1 MSLDDTFD
9 FGFSP
14 QGEIVIDADTHDV
27 YKSEKDELKI
37 QLSYNRI
44 KSISKNWFIDEV
56 GADMEELIGRPCT
69 EDMAEYGKQKIINVL
84 LIDDLWNKD
93 DIFIKAEIKDN
104 VHIIYSVYLKLFQSE
119 TEDTIS
125 YEITV
130 ELDLVKGVF
139 IKFGWDP
146 RR

>member
-1 MSLDDTFD
+1 MDGFD

-14 QGEIVIDADTHDV
+14 DGEIIVDSETHDI
-27 YKSEKDELKI
+27 YKSKDDELKI
-37 QLSYNRI
+37 QLAYDRI
-44 KSISKNWFIDEV
+44 KSISKNWFVDEV

-93 DIFIKAEIKDN
+93 DIFIKAKIKDN

>member
-1 MSLDDTFD
+1 MKGFD
-9 FGFSP
+9 FAITTD
-14 QGEIVIDADTHDV
+14 GELIVDEQNHDIA
-27 YKSEKDELKI
+27 KSTEDDLRI
-37 QLSYNRI
+37 QLAYDRI
-44 KSISKNWFIDEV
+44 KSISKNWFVDEI
-56 GADMEELIGRPCT
+56 GADMEELVGRPCT
-69 EDMAEYGKQKIINVL
+69 EDIAEYGKQKIINVL
-84 LIDDLWNKD
+84 LVDDLWKKE

>member
-1 MSLDDTFD
+1 MKGFDFAITTEGELIIDEENHDIVKSLDDD
-9 FGFSP
+9 
-14 QGEIVIDADTHDV
+14 
-27 YKSEKDELKI
+27 LRI
-37 QLSYNRI
+37 QLAYNRI
-44 KSISKNWFIDEV
+44 KSISKNWFVDEI
-56 GADMEELIGRPCT
+56 GADMEELIGKPCT
-69 EDMAEYGKQKIINVL
+69 EDIAEYGKQKIINVL

>member
-1 MSLDDTFD
+1 MDGFD

-14 QGEIVIDADTHDV
+14 DGEIIVDSETHDI
-27 YKSEKDELKI
+27 YKSKDDELKI

-130 ELDLVKGVF
+130 ELDLIKGVF

>member
-1 MSLDDTFD
+1 MDGFD

-14 QGEIVIDADTHDV
+14 DGEIIVDSETHDI
-27 YKSEKDELKI
+27 YKSKDDELKI

>member
-1 MSLDDTFD
+1 MVNSQDNFKLIIDEENHDIVKSLDDD
-9 FGFSP
+9 
-14 QGEIVIDADTHDV
+14 
-27 YKSEKDELKI
+27 LRI
-37 QLSYNRI
+37 QLAYNRI
-44 KSISKNWFIDEV
+44 KSISKNWFVDEV

-130 ELDLVKGVF
+130 ELDLIKGVF

>member
-1 MSLDDTFD
+1 MDGFD

-14 QGEIVIDADTHDV
+14 DGEIIVDSETHDI
-27 YKSEKDELKI
+27 YKSKDDELKI
-37 QLSYNRI
+37 QLSYDRI
-44 KSISKNWFIDEV
+44 KSISKNWFVDEV

-125 YEITV
+125 YEIIV
-130 ELDLVKGVF
+130 EVDLVKGVF

>member
-1 MSLDDTFD
+1 MEGFDFAITTEGELIIDEENHDIIKSLDDD
-9 FGFSP
+9 
-14 QGEIVIDADTHDV
+14 
-27 YKSEKDELKI
+27 LRI
-37 QLSYNRI
+37 QLAYNRI
-44 KSISKNWFIDEV
+44 KSISKNWFVDEV

-84 LIDDLWNKD
+84 LIDDLWEKD

-104 VHIIYSVYLKLFQSE
+104 VHIIYSIYLKLFQSE

>member
-1 MSLDDTFD
+1 MEGFD
-9 FGFSP
+9 FAITTD
-14 QGEIVIDADTHDV
+14 GELIVDEQNHDIA
-27 YKSEKDELKI
+27 KSTKDDLRI
-37 QLSYNRI
+37 QLAYDRI
-44 KSISKNWFIDEV
+44 KSISKNWFVDEI
-56 GADMEELIGRPCT
+56 GADMEELVGRPCT
-69 EDMAEYGKQKIINVL
+69 EDIAEYGKQKIINVL
-84 LIDDLWNKD
+84 LIDNLWEKE

-125 YEITV
+125 YEIIV

>member
-1 MSLDDTFD
+1 MDGFD

-14 QGEIVIDADTHDV
+14 DGEIIVDSETHDI
-27 YKSEKDELKI
+27 YKSKDDELKI
-37 QLSYNRI
+37 QLAYDRI
-44 KSISKNWFIDEV
+44 KSISKNWFVDEV

-125 YEITV
+125 YEIIV

>member
-1 MSLDDTFD
+1 MDGFD

-14 QGEIVIDADTHDV
+14 DGEIIVDSETHDI
-27 YKSEKDELKI
+27 YKSKDDELKI
-37 QLSYNRI
+37 QLSYDRI
-44 KSISKNWFIDEV
+44 KSISKNWFVDEV

-125 YEITV
+125 YEIIV

>member
-1 MSLDDTFD
+1 MEGFDFAITTEGELIINEENHDIVKSLDDD
-9 FGFSP
+9 
-14 QGEIVIDADTHDV
+14 
-27 YKSEKDELKI
+27 LRI
-37 QLSYNRI
+37 QLAYNRI
-44 KSISKNWFIDEV
+44 KSVSKNWFVDEV

-84 LIDDLWNKD
+84 LIDDLWDKD

-104 VHIIYSVYLKLFQSE
+104 VHIIYSIYLKLFQSE
-119 TEDTIS
+119 TEDTVS

>member
-1 MSLDDTFD
+1 MDGFD

-14 QGEIVIDADTHDV
+14 NGEIIVDSETHDI
-27 YKSEKDELKI
+27 YKSKDDELKI

-44 KSISKNWFIDEV
+44 KSISKNWFVDEV

-84 LIDDLWNKD
+84 LIDNLWNKD

>member
-1 MSLDDTFD
+1 MDGFD

-14 QGEIVIDADTHDV
+14 DGEIIVDSETHDI
-27 YKSEKDELKI
+27 YKSKDDELKI

-69 EDMAEYGKQKIINVL
+69 EDMAEYGKQKIINIL

>member
-1 MSLDDTFD
+1 MKGFDFAITTEGELIIDEENHDIVKSLDDD
-9 FGFSP
+9 
-14 QGEIVIDADTHDV
+14 
-27 YKSEKDELKI
+27 LRI
-37 QLSYNRI
+37 QLAYNRI
-44 KSISKNWFIDEV
+44 KSISKNWFVDEI

-84 LIDDLWNKD
+84 LIDNLWNKD

>member
-1 MSLDDTFD
+1 MEGFD
-9 FGFSP
+9 FAITTD
-14 QGEIVIDADTHDV
+14 GELIVDEQNHDIA
-27 YKSEKDELKI
+27 KSIEDDLRI
-37 QLSYNRI
+37 QLAYDRI
-44 KSISKNWFIDEV
+44 KSISKNWFVDEI

-69 EDMAEYGKQKIINVL
+69 EDIAEYGEQKIINVL
-84 LIDDLWNKD
+84 LIDDLWKKE

-125 YEITV
+125 YEIIV

-139 IKFGWDP
+139 IRFGWDP

>member
-1 MSLDDTFD
+1 MEGFD
-9 FGFSP
+9 FAITTD
-14 QGEIVIDADTHDV
+14 GELIVDEQNHDIA
-27 YKSEKDELKI
+27 KSTEDDLRI
-37 QLSYNRI
+37 QLAYDRI
-44 KSISKNWFIDEV
+44 KSISKNWFVDEI
-56 GADMEELIGRPCT
+56 GADMEELVGRPCT
-69 EDMAEYGKQKIINVL
+69 EDIAEYGKQKIINVL
-84 LIDDLWNKD
+84 LVDDLWKKE

-125 YEITV
+125 YEIIV

-139 IKFGWDP
+139 IKFGWNP

>member
-1 MSLDDTFD
+1 MDGFD

-14 QGEIVIDADTHDV
+14 NGEIIVDSETHDI
-27 YKSEKDELKI
+27 YKSKDDELKI

-44 KSISKNWFIDEV
+44 KSISKNWFVDEV

-125 YEITV
+125 YEIIV
-130 ELDLVKGVF
+130 ELDLIKGVF

>member
-1 MSLDDTFD
+1 MEGFDFAITTEGELIIDEENHDIVKSLDDD
-9 FGFSP
+9 
-14 QGEIVIDADTHDV
+14 
-27 YKSEKDELKI
+27 LRI
-37 QLSYNRI
+37 QLAYNRI
-44 KSISKNWFIDEV
+44 KSISKNWFVDEV
-56 GADMEELIGRPCT
+56 GADMEELIGKPCT
-69 EDMAEYGKQKIINVL
+69 EDIAEYGKQKIINVL

-104 VHIIYSVYLKLFQSE
+104 VHIIYSLYLKLFQSE

-130 ELDLVKGVF
+130 ELDLIKGVF

>member
-1 MSLDDTFD
+1 MKGFDFAITTEGELVIDEENHDIVKSLDDD
-9 FGFSP
+9 
-14 QGEIVIDADTHDV
+14 
-27 YKSEKDELKI
+27 LRI
-37 QLSYNRI
+37 QLAYNRI
-44 KSISKNWFIDEV
+44 KSISKNWFVDEV
-56 GADMEELIGRPCT
+56 GADMEELIGKPCT
-69 EDMAEYGKQKIINVL
+69 EDIAEYGKQKIINVL

>member
-1 MSLDDTFD
+1 MEGFDFAITTEGELIIDEENHDIVKSLDDD
-9 FGFSP
+9 
-14 QGEIVIDADTHDV
+14 
-27 YKSEKDELKI
+27 LRI
-37 QLSYNRI
+37 QLAYNRI
-44 KSISKNWFIDEV
+44 KSISKNWFVDEV

-125 YEITV
+125 YEIIV

>member
-1 MSLDDTFD
+1 MEGFDFAITTEGELIINEENHDIVKSLDDD
-9 FGFSP
+9 
-14 QGEIVIDADTHDV
+14 
-27 YKSEKDELKI
+27 LRI
-37 QLSYNRI
+37 QLAYNRI
-44 KSISKNWFIDEV
+44 KSISKNWFVDEV

>member
-1 MSLDDTFD
+1 MDGFD

-14 QGEIVIDADTHDV
+14 DGEIIVDSETHDI
-27 YKSEKDELKI
+27 YKSKDDELKI

-139 IKFGWDP
+139 IKFGWNP

>member
-1 MSLDDTFD
+1 MDGFD

-14 QGEIVIDADTHDV
+14 DGEIIVDSETHDI
-27 YKSEKDELKI
+27 YKSKDDELKI

-69 EDMAEYGKQKIINVL
+69 EDMAEYGKKKIINVL

-125 YEITV
+125 YEIIV

-139 IKFGWDP
+139 IKFGWNP

>member
-1 MSLDDTFD
+1 MDGFD

-14 QGEIVIDADTHDV
+14 DGEIIVDSETHDI
-27 YKSEKDELKI
+27 YKSKDDELKI

-44 KSISKNWFIDEV
+44 KSISKNWFVDEV

>member
-1 MSLDDTFD
+1 MKGFDFAITTEGELIIDEENHDIVKSLDDD
-9 FGFSP
+9 
-14 QGEIVIDADTHDV
+14 
-27 YKSEKDELKI
+27 LRI
-37 QLSYNRI
+37 QLAYNRI
-44 KSISKNWFIDEV
+44 KSISKNWFVDEI
-56 GADMEELIGRPCT
+56 GADMEELIGKTCT
-69 EDMAEYGKQKIINVL
+69 EDIAEYGKQKIINVL

-130 ELDLVKGVF
+130 ELALVKGVS

>member
-1 MSLDDTFD
+1 MEGFD
-9 FGFSP
+9 FTITTD
-14 QGEIVIDADTHDV
+14 GELIVDEQNHDIA
-27 YKSEKDELKI
+27 KSIEDDLRI
-37 QLSYNRI
+37 QLAYDRI
-44 KSISKNWFIDEV
+44 KSISKNWFVDEI
-56 GADMEELIGRPCT
+56 GADMEELVGRPCT
-69 EDMAEYGKQKIINVL
+69 EDIAEYGKQKIINVL
-84 LIDDLWNKD
+84 LVDDLWKKE

-125 YEITV
+125 YEIIV

-139 IKFGWDP
+139 IRFGWDP

>member
-1 MSLDDTFD
+1 MDGFD

-14 QGEIVIDADTHDV
+14 DGEIIVDSETHDI
-27 YKSEKDELKI
+27 YKSKDDELKI

-104 VHIIYSVYLKLFQSE
+104 VHIIYSVYLKLFQPE

-130 ELDLVKGVF
+130 ELDLIKGVF

>member
-1 MSLDDTFD
+1 MKGFDFAITTEGELIIDEENHDIVKSLDDD
-9 FGFSP
+9 
-14 QGEIVIDADTHDV
+14 
-27 YKSEKDELKI
+27 LRI
-37 QLSYNRI
+37 QLAYNRI
-44 KSISKNWFIDEV
+44 KSISKNWFVDEV

-84 LIDDLWNKD
+84 LIDNLWNKD

>member
-1 MSLDDTFD
+1 MEGFDFTITTEGELIIDEENHDIVKSLDDD
-9 FGFSP
+9 
-14 QGEIVIDADTHDV
+14 
-27 YKSEKDELKI
+27 LRI
-37 QLSYNRI
+37 QLAYNRI
-44 KSISKNWFIDEV
+44 KSISKNWFVDEV

-130 ELDLVKGVF
+130 ELDLIKGVF

>member
-1 MSLDDTFD
+1 MEGFDFAITTEGELIIDEENHDIVKSLDDD
-9 FGFSP
+9 
-14 QGEIVIDADTHDV
+14 
-27 YKSEKDELKI
+27 LRI
-37 QLSYNRI
+37 QLAYNRI
-44 KSISKNWFIDEV
+44 KSISKNWFVDEV

-130 ELDLVKGVF
+130 ELDLIKGVF
-139 IKFGWDP
+139 IKFGWNP

>member
-1 MSLDDTFD
+1 MEGFDFAITTEGELIINEENHDIVKSLDDD
-9 FGFSP
+9 
-14 QGEIVIDADTHDV
+14 
-27 YKSEKDELKI
+27 LRI
-37 QLSYNRI
+37 QLAYNRI
-44 KSISKNWFIDEV
+44 KSISKNWFVDEV

-84 LIDDLWNKD
+84 LIDNLWNKD

>member
-1 MSLDDTFD
+1 MKGFDFAITTEGELIIDEENHDIVKSLDDD
-9 FGFSP
+9 
-14 QGEIVIDADTHDV
+14 
-27 YKSEKDELKI
+27 LRI
-37 QLSYNRI
+37 QLAYNRI
-44 KSISKNWFIDEV
+44 KSISKNWFVDEV
-56 GADMEELIGRPCT
+56 GSDMEELIGRPCT
-69 EDMAEYGKQKIINVL
+69 EDIAEYGKQKIINVL

>member
-1 MSLDDTFD
+1 MEGFDFAITTEGELIIDEENHDIIKSLDDD
-9 FGFSP
+9 
-14 QGEIVIDADTHDV
+14 
-27 YKSEKDELKI
+27 LRI
-37 QLSYNRI
+37 QLAYNRI
-44 KSISKNWFIDEV
+44 KSISKNWFVDEV

-84 LIDDLWNKD
+84 LIDDLWDKD

-104 VHIIYSVYLKLFQSE
+104 VHIVYSIYLKLFQSE
-119 TEDTIS
+119 TEDTVS

>member
-1 MSLDDTFD
+1 MEGFDFAITTEGELIIDEENHDIVKSLDDD
-9 FGFSP
+9 
-14 QGEIVIDADTHDV
+14 
-27 YKSEKDELKI
+27 LRI
-37 QLSYNRI
+37 QLAYNRI
-44 KSISKNWFIDEV
+44 KSISKNWFVDEV

-84 LIDDLWNKD
+84 LIDNLWNKD

-104 VHIIYSVYLKLFQSE
+104 VHIIYSIYLKLFQSE

-130 ELDLVKGVF
+130 ELDLIKGVF

>member
-1 MSLDDTFD
+1 MEGFD
-9 FGFSP
+9 FAITTD
-14 QGEIVIDADTHDV
+14 GELIIDEEQHDIV
-27 YKSEKDELKI
+27 KSMDDDLRI
-37 QLSYNRI
+37 QLAYDRI
-44 KSISKNWFIDEV
+44 KSISKNWFVDEI

-84 LIDDLWNKD
+84 LIDDLWQED

-104 VHIIYSVYLKLFQSE
+104 VHIIYSVYLKLFQAE

-139 IKFGWDP
+139 IKFGWEP

>member
-1 MSLDDTFD
+1 MEGFD
-9 FGFSP
+9 FAITTD
-14 QGEIVIDADTHDV
+14 GELIVDEQNHDIA
-27 YKSEKDELKI
+27 KSIEDDLRI
-37 QLSYNRI
+37 QLAYDRI
-44 KSISKNWFIDEV
+44 KSISKNWFVDEI

-69 EDMAEYGKQKIINVL
+69 EDIAEYGKQKIINVL
-84 LIDDLWNKD
+84 LVDDLWKKE

-125 YEITV
+125 YEIIV

-139 IKFGWDP
+139 IRFGWDP